1 MSSENQMII
10 QETKSMSV
18 QEELTIDDLV
28 RMLHK
33 VQSVMTKVMVINEDY
48 GKLPGTSKPSLLLPG
63 AQKLNMMFRFSP
75 VYDWKEEK
83 LEANHRNYLVSCDLI
98 HIITGKLVA
107 RGLGSCSTLESKY
120 RYRTGGIVCPDCGND
135 SISKGKGDE
144 SWNKNFYCNTKKGG
158 CNAKFPLTDERLVS
172 QPVGKT
178 ENKDI
183 ADCWNTVLKMA
194 CKRAL
199 IAATIN
205 ATGASCI
212 FTQDVEES
220 SNFPELHKEIK
231 ARKEVVEVKQSIEK
245 KSLTQE
251 EKQQVRDAIEL
262 AITIEDLKVIF
273 EDSQRICRE
282 HREGDFLKE
291 VTLLKNKKK
300 NKILDDELKI
310 IESKNT
316 EFFDNEDLS

>member
-1 MSSENQMII
+1 MKEIPDVAYIKKVLSNKGEDSAIKYLAYKNLILEMLDYVREKVLLELEFSPVWLLKQTDLDILSNLKPSKKQMII

-144 SWNKNFYCNTKKGG
+144 SWNKNFYCNTKKGA

-212 FTQDVEES
+212 FTQD
-220 SNFPELHKEIK
+220 
-231 ARKEVVEVKQSIEK
+231 
-245 KSLTQE
+245 
-251 EKQQVRDAIEL
+251 
-262 AITIEDLKVIF
+262 
-273 EDSQRICRE
+273 
-282 HREGDFLKE
+282 
-291 VTLLKNKKK
+291 
-300 NKILDDELKI
+300 
-310 IESKNT
+310 
-316 EFFDNEDLS
+316 